1 MIWQYWLGVLGEY
14 LSVTSQLTVGSRI
27 DRTEKRLGTRL
38 ERYSNNNNS
47 NNVIVIVIVIVIII
61 AITKTIII
69 IIIIILFCIVKNSPF
84 PSPSWVE
91 CP

>member
-27 DRTEKRLGTRL
+27 DRTENRLGTRL

-47 NNVIVIVIVIVIII
+47 NNVIVIVIVIII

-69 IIIIILFCIVKNSPF
+69 III
-84 PSPSWVE
+84 
-91 CP
+91 